1 MLDSLFYASKI
12 VMLYVLQLIVHL
24 KMEIQSLK
32 EELALVTG
40 GQRSDKLTQE
50 EIQQYVPAIPH
61 NPSLILYKHTVE
73 GK

>member
-24 KMEIQSLK
+24 KKEIQSLK

-61 NPSLILYKHTVE
+61 NPSFFINIQ
-73 GK
+73 